1 MEIIL
6 VPAEIDWTKIKD
18 KITEVEK
25 SIRHAV
31 NIVLSETHKV
41 DQDASNDV
49 KIRIE
54 PMVDEV
60 HKIIA
65 GISQTI
71 DAKELMD
78 AEVDSAMGE
87 IFRILSNMISSIKP
101 DVRSLPGSV
110 KDVIFI
116 ELIQTRCAVVK
127 ICSEIMILAKH

>member
-1 MEIIL
+1 
-6 VPAEIDWTKIKD
+6 
-18 KITEVEK
+18 
-25 SIRHAV
+25 
-31 NIVLSETHKV
+31 
-41 DQDASNDV
+41 
-49 KIRIE
+49 
-54 PMVDEV
+54 MVDEV